1 MINTTHT
8 SMSFLAIGWMI
19 LSLGLSPGYC
29 DDAIDSSQSK
39 HYYADTKLFSMKPDG
54 GLQSYR
60 NHGGGG
66 VGPRGTLGL
75 DVSSGDR
82 DFDVTIRASKKRGRF
97 AVRVTVKP
105 KKNDSHTTAIDRVID
120 LTELAPHRLELAR
133 DDDSRVYHLSLFP
146 YVTETPVPT
155 AFSVA
160 DLRFEQ
166 WSFRDS
172 QIILNDQEYL
182 GQINLHASSIA
193 WIDIPGLAKVEFSL
207 LPLTEAA
214 KEGVLNNGTI
224 CITHNNETRIR
235 ITNVRNGVEPK
246 VLHGGPYYVWVR
258 WMEPSQTVEQYRESW
273 KKQLATIKQQ
283 IKSGDLDLPQGTV
296 DRLERMA
303 QSDRILQVSCG
314 VRGPRKGEILPTS
327 H

>member
-1 MINTTHT
+1 MINTTNT
-8 SMSFLAIGWMI
+8 SMSFLAIGWVI

-29 DDAIDSSQSK
+29 DDAIDSSQNE
-39 HYYADTKLFSMKPDG
+39 HYYADAKLFSMKPDG

-60 NHGGGG
+60 NYGGGG

-82 DFDVTIRASKKRGRF
+82 DFDVTISGSKKRGRF

-105 KKNDSHTTAIDRVID
+105 KRNDSHTTALDRVID
-120 LTELAPHRLELAR
+120 LTELAPQRLELAR

-146 YVTETPVPT
+146 HVIETPVPRT
-155 AFSVA
+155 FHVA
-160 DLRFEQ
+160 DLKLEQ
-166 WSFRDS
+166 WSFHDS

-182 GQINLHASSIA
+182 GQINLHASPIA

-214 KEGVLNNGTI
+214 EEGVLNNGTI
-224 CITHNNETRIR
+224 NITHNNETRIR

-246 VLHGGPYYVWVR
+246 VLHGGPYHIWVR

-273 KKQLATIKQQ
+273 KKQLATIRQQ
-283 IKSGDLDLPQGTV
+283 IKSGDLDLPQGTM

-303 QSDRILQVSCG
+303 KSDRILQVSSG
-314 VRGPRKGEILPTS
+314 VRGPRKGEIMAPS